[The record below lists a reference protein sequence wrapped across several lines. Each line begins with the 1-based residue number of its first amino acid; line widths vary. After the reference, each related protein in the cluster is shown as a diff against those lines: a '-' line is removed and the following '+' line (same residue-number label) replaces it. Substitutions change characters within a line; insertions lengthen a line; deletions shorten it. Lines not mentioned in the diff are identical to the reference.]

1 MGETQGSYD
10 RGLFEGKVLAEL
22 EAIKK
27 LDDAIKDC
35 LEKQSDRITKLE
47 MDLARAKTLAVVLGA
62 ISGTL
67 VTFVVEKIPL
77 LPKLLN

>member
-47 MDLARAKTLAVVLGA
+47 MDLARAKALAVVLGA

-77 LPKLLN
+77 LPKILN